1 MGQVLAWEVIRA
13 NTFTFDFFLQKL
25 SDVDSRLQQIPSFL
39 LAAKAKVSK
48 TLHFDLDFTFP
59 GGLSSSSL
67 HTITGRTANSI
78 ALYNITIYSVLHHIF
93 SGDRIVGDR
102 RRRGIG
108 RFPGYKL
115 SFRPPSLGP
124 PPPPC
129 PSPGPRP
136 SPPPLKCPL
145 IIEEN
150 VSSAC
155 NHLSC
160 ACFLAALYNCT

>member
-48 TLHFDLDFTFP
+48 TLHFDSDFTFP

-78 ALYNITIYSVLHHIF
+78 ALYNITIHSVLHHIF
-93 SGDRIVGDR
+93 VETASLVTGEGGESADFRATS
-102 RRRGIG
+102 
-108 RFPGYKL
+108 FPFAL
-115 SFRPPSLGP
+115 LVLVHLLLLVLVLVLAL
-124 PPPPC
+124 
-129 PSPGPRP
+129 
-136 SPPPLKCPL
+136 PLLP
-145 IIEEN
+145 
-150 VSSAC
+150 
-155 NHLSC
+155 
-160 ACFLAALYNCT
+160 